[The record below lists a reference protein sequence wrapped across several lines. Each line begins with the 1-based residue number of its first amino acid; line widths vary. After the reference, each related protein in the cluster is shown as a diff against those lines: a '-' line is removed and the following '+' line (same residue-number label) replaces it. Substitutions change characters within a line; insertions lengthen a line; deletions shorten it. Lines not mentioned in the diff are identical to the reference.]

1 MRYIFIEND
10 TVVFTLE
17 DVHFNTMSRFS
28 VCYTEAETI
37 HIRIRPITADT
48 LIQRWP
54 DPELCVYCQ
63 REQVDSNL
71 LDEAIL
77 GSYHS

>member
-10 TVVFTLE
+10 TVVLALDDTQLNGMTPFT
-17 DVHFNTMSRFS
+17 VA
-28 VCYTEAETI
+28 YTQAETI
-37 HIRIRPITADT
+37 HIQTRPITADT

>member
-10 TVVFTLE
+10 TVVLALD
-17 DVHFNTMSRFS
+17 DVHLNGTTPFMVT
-28 VCYTEAETI
+28 YTQPETI
-37 HIRIRPITADT
+37 HILNRAITADT

-54 DPELCVYCQ
+54 DAELCMYCEQ
-63 REQVDSNL
+63 EQVESAV

-77 GSYHS
+77 ESYF